1 MRKICDRATRHID
14 RERYVAT
21 DEGIRLFFR
30 DLDLYR
36 SNA

>member
-1 MRKICDRATRHID
+1 MRKICDRAARHID
-14 RERYVAT
+14 GERYVET
-21 DEGIRLFFR
+21 DEGIRLLFR